1 MMKYMC
7 KHHLNNPH
15 SHRKSVTRIGIQS
28 CITLILSIELKCQA
42 CCEGYPSRVLKFMSK
57 LSDFLWLSLSWLR
70 ISWPPSWDWS
80 QKSQERP
87 GETQANF
94 CWWVQGKIIINL
106 ILPPPFPGLC
116 LQNHLS
122 KKECSEARER
132 NCYLW
137 ICGCFLFLS
146 FGQCGMQDLS
156 FPTRDRTCAPAVEAQ
171 ILNHWTARETP
182 INPLKL

>member
-1 MMKYMC
+1 MKYMC
-7 KHHLNNPH
+7 KQHLHNPH

-28 CITLILSIELKCQA
+28 YITLISTIELKCLA
-42 CCEGYPSRVLKFMSK
+42 CCEGYLSRVLKFMSK

-70 ISWPPSWDWS
+70 ISWPPSWDQS

-106 ILPPPFPGLC
+106 ILPPPFPGLR
-116 LQNHLS
+116 LQNHLL
-122 KKECSEARER
+122 KKECSEAREC
-132 NCYLW
+132 NCYSR
-137 ICGCFLFLS
+137 IC
-146 FGQCGMQDLS
+146 
-156 FPTRDRTCAPAVEAQ
+156 RTFWVLGSVARRILASQPGIKPVSPAVEVQ

-182 INPLKL
+182 ITSLKL